1 MKKKKTKTSNV
12 HLDEQSLMYLRAK
25 HEWDE
30 RIGSTLS
37 QAHNWK
43 LAAFSSMFIAVC
55 AVVGVGYIG
64 AQSKIEPYGI
74 ALQGDSVLP
83 IAPLNKLKET
93 EVERFKVTEIEN
105 FIEEVRTVY
114 IDVEAQKSMVRKAY
128 SHLRSGDPAY
138 LQITAQFKQKN
149 PFERAET
156 ELVKVK
162 VVAVLP
168 LSPNTYQAEWD
179 ETVTNSTTGLQ
190 LSKQRYK
197 ATLNTYDIP
206 PTSKAAIHNNPLGFY
221 IKTFNDVVISH

>member
-1 MKKKKTKTSNV
+1 MKKTKKSKSV
-12 HLDEQSLMYLRAK
+12 HLDEQSLMYIRAK

-30 RIGSTLS
+30 RIGSALS

-43 LAAFSSMFIAVC
+43 LAAFSAMFIAIC
-55 AVVGVGYIG
+55 AVVGVSYIG

-74 ALQGDSVLP
+74 ALQGDQVLP
-83 IAPLNKLKET
+83 ISPLNQLPET
-93 EVERFKVTEIEN
+93 EVERLRVSEIEN
-105 FIEEVRTVY
+105 FIENIRVVY
-114 IDVEAQKSMVRKAY
+114 LDVEAQKSAVRKAY

-138 LQITAQFKQKN
+138 LQITAKFKKQS

-162 VVAVLP
+162 VVATLP

-179 ETVTNSTTGLQ
+179 ETVTNSTTGQL

-197 ATLNTYDIP
+197 ATLNTYNIP
-206 PTSKAAIHNNPLGFY
+206 PTSKAAIHSNPLGFY
-221 IKTFNDVVISH
+221 IKTFNDVAISH